1 MRDAMEYRGE
11 RRGERLIAVVRGL
24 DHVGN
29 PFEFEV
35 PPATLQHNLRV
46 QAEFVG
52 LLVAADRMFQQLVK
66 HGIAPDTAWR
76 FVEMV
81 LPFPFR
87 MSVDD
92 GSDPVDDVV
101 ADRPQQLV
109 EGVDDLFG
117 QPDD

>member
-1 MRDAMEYRGE
+1 MRDAMEYGGE
-11 RRGERLIAVVRGL
+11 RRGERLVAVVRGV
-24 DHVGN
+24 DHRGR

-46 QAEFVG
+46 QTEYVG
-52 LLVAADRMFQQLVK
+52 HLVAADRMFQHLVK
-66 HGIAPDTAWR
+66 LGVHPDTAWR

-81 LPFPFR
+81 VPAPFE

-92 GSDPVDDVV
+92 GSDPVGNLI
-101 ADRPQQLV
+101 ADRSQQLF
-109 EGVDDLFG
+109 ERGDDLFG